1 MNKNIKI
8 LIGLIVTF
16 ILTFA
21 FIFKVS
27 NFDIISKDKKAISN
41 SNKNTNESEKNYKS
55 DEKSKKKI
63 RGNKIKE
70 DKTIKKD
77 EISKE
82 IEKNSAL
89 VSFQNL
95 NFKGLIIHEN

>member
-8 LIGLIVTF
+8 LIGLTVIF

-27 NFDIISKDKKAISN
+27 NFGIISKDKKVISN

-55 DEKSKKKI
+55 DE
-63 RGNKIKE
+63 
-70 DKTIKKD
+70 
-77 EISKE
+77 
-82 IEKNSAL
+82 
-89 VSFQNL
+89 
-95 NFKGLIIHEN
+95 